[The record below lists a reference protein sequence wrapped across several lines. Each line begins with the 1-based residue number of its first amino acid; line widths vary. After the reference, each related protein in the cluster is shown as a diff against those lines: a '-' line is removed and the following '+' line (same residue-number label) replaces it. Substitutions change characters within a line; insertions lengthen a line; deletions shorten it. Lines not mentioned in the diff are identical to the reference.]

1 VWRPGASSRRLAS
14 SPGTLANTDYEG
26 PRPRSGAKCVC
37 CRSAAILHIG
47 IASRAN
53 RPAGEGIMRQNDVV
67 LTQHL
72 HHRGVSQLLAL
83 FCLTPTDR

>member
-1 VWRPGASSRRLAS
+1 
-14 SPGTLANTDYEG
+14 
-26 PRPRSGAKCVC
+26 
-37 CRSAAILHIG
+37 
-47 IASRAN
+47 
-53 RPAGEGIMRQNDVV
+53 MRQNDVV

>member
-1 VWRPGASSRRLAS
+1 MWRPGASSRRLAS